1 MSVPAATFTAFSDT
15 AASAPSPN
23 VPAPVFSKLAPL
35 QLMASTTFVL
45 FAADARRSL
54 PPFTHVKTELSPM
67 SAASTSSV
75 PPSTVSVAPL

>member
-35 QLMASTTFVL
+35 CGHLRHACGNRRRESQFLHVGASPCLCENFP
-45 FAADARRSL
+45 R
-54 PPFTHVKTELSPM
+54 P
-67 SAASTSSV
+67 
-75 PPSTVSVAPL
+75 VSGT